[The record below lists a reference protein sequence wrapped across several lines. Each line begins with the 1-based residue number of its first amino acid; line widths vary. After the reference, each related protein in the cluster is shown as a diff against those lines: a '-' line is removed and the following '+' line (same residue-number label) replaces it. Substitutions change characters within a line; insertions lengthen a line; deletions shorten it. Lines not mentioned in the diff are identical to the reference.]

1 MLKGFKNAAELD
13 FSLEENK
20 KKMEEAFQQI
30 DAEKGSVYP
39 LIIGG
44 ERIET
49 EKKITSLSPATKEVL
64 GYACSCSQELA
75 EKAILAANEAFKTW
89 SVTPV
94 EERIRCLR
102 RLAVLLDENRF
113 IIDAW
118 NVEES
123 GKNWGEADG
132 ELCEIGRASC
142 RERV

>member
-132 ELCEIGRASC
+132 ELC
-142 RERV
+142 

>member
-49 EKKITSLSPATKEVL
+49 EKCLDTHVPAARSLQKKRFSQRTK
-64 GYACSCSQELA
+64 
-75 EKAILAANEAFKTW
+75 
-89 SVTPV
+89 
-94 EERIRCLR
+94 RLR
-102 RLAVLLDENRF
+102 HGV
-113 IIDAW
+113 
-118 NVEES
+118 
-123 GKNWGEADG
+123 
-132 ELCEIGRASC
+132 
-142 RERV
+142 

>member
-49 EKKITSLSPATKEVL
+49 EKKIVSLDPSNKEVL

-75 EKAILAANEAFKTW
+75 EKANISLSFLGHIERGTRKLSVESLYKLADALGCSVDSLLGFINKERELKYSEIL
-89 SVTPV
+89 
-94 EERIRCLR
+94 RIIAEDYDRM
-102 RLAVLLDENRF
+102 
-113 IIDAW
+113 
-118 NVEES
+118 
-123 GKNWGEADG
+123 GK
-132 ELCEIGRASC
+132 
-142 RERV
+142 